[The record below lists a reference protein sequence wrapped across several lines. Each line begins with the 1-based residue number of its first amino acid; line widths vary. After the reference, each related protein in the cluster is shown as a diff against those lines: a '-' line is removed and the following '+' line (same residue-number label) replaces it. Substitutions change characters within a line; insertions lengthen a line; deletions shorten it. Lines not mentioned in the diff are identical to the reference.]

1 MTAPGTK
8 ARRNEGEEIISDIIL
23 GRFHPIEGTVVQIE
37 SVQHTW
43 MKTDPHQNP

>member
-23 GRFHPIEGTVVQIE
+23 GRFQQGVRHLSSLGSHSLNILVNQVLTV
-37 SVQHTW
+37 S
-43 MKTDPHQNP
+43 